1 MDLDKI
7 LGALLQGGGSA
18 GNSSAYAQD
27 RIGNAMGGDLSD
39 LLNQLGRGGTGGLG
53 DLLGRGQSAPQQ
65 GGTSYDTGGT
75 GSLDSLR
82 PDATSSTAGRSSIPA
97 APRRGPLDDLFG
109 GRAPG
114 NTMPP
119 TGNRPS
125 NPLEDIIRGGGGGR
139 GNSSVLGGLGD
150 LLGTIL
156 GGGRSAAPRSTGKSP
171 IGGALK
177 GGLMA
182 ILGSIALRALKN
194 KITRRATM
202 GFTDMGM
209 DPENVSDREAELV
222 LRAMINAVKADGVIT
237 EDEFNYI
244 MGHLEE
250 SGADDETKEY
260 LIEKLKAPME
270 TEALIAEAQG
280 NIELAA
286 KLYSASLIP
295 IEANANE
302 RAYLAHLAAGMGL
315 DQQTAASIEEIMG
328 VKA

>member
-7 LGALLQGGGSA
+7 LGALLQGGGPA
-18 GNSSAYAQD
+18 GSSSAYPQD

-53 DLLGRGQSAPQQ
+53 DLLGGGQSAPQQ
-65 GGTSYDTGGT
+65 GGGSYGTGGT

-82 PDATSSTAGRSSIPA
+82 PDASPTTAGRSSIPS

-109 GRAPG
+109 GRTPS
-114 NTMPP
+114 NVPP
-119 TGNRPS
+119 TNNRPS
-125 NPLEDIIRGGGGGR
+125 NPLEDILKGGGR
-139 GNSSVLGGLGD
+139 GTSPSLGGGLGD
-150 LLGTIL
+150 LLGSIL
-156 GGGRSAAPRSTGKSP
+156 GGGRSATRSAGKSAM
-171 IGGALK
+171 GGALK

-194 KITRRATM
+194 KITRRSAM
-202 GFTDMGM
+202 GFM
-209 DPENVSDREAELV
+209 DAGTNPDDISDREAELV

-237 EDEFNYI
+237 EDEFNNL

-250 SGADDETKEY
+250 SGADDETKGY
-260 LIEKLKAPME
+260 MIEKLKAPME
-270 TEALIAEAQG
+270 TEALIAETQG

-295 IEANANE
+295 IEVNANE

-315 DQQTAASIEEIMG
+315 DRQTAASIEEMMG
-328 VKA
+328 VQA